1 MQTET
6 LAFAQ
11 YWRNSLA
18 DAETSK
24 GAFRLQDCGA
34 FLQLSPE
41 TLASGIAS
49 AEIIA
54 QYFADEKAETHFV
67 EIVLRPEVYCAP
79 LQHSVVAEN
88 SNPPIITP
96 IVTPALL
103 YRDGR
108 IYPSAQT
115 IMPRDILEP
124 IDEGSFSIGSV
135 ASRDEWLS
143 RNPIPGVPEFDE
155 NGEPLDDES
164 FYREWQGWLADC
176 HRFLDGVAHDWLNGN
191 NYLRAN
197 YGYLLK
203 KSMIKASRHILA
215 LYDHLQKTQPAASL
229 FANYARAALAPT
241 EPCLPAHSAFTER
254 LAHASD
260 KYPLAAAQRDAL
272 AHLLRSAHGDILAV
286 NGPPGTGK
294 TTLLLSVVA
303 SLWAKAALAE
313 SEPPVI
319 VAASTNNQ
327 AVTNIIDAFGKDFA
341 RGSGVFAGRW
351 LPEIASF
358 GAYFP
363 SQQKEKEGTV
373 ARKYQ
378 TRSFF
383 EQVESDEYFYHAQAT
398 YLQAAANAF
407 PAIITVQEAVD
418 ALHQALQKEVL
429 KLRDIEHAWAHLSRA
444 RTVIKKALGENYQ
457 EALNQI
463 RHEYK
468 ATETEKERMDTML
481 DEWEN
486 YRAKESLLYAFFSW
500 LPPVAK
506 KRLRLARLFLKN
518 IWSSVYAEPQGQ
530 SLDAIEAEIKTL
542 AAQLQQHLAIQAEQ
556 VARGKKLWQ
565 NLQQALQEW
574 QIVLQ
579 PLKLGKPAAECD
591 LQECDTRADTHIRFK
606 IFQLATHYWEGRW
619 LLEMAALLPE
629 LEKKKNKKGRKTL
642 EPRWRRRMKLTPC
655 IVSTFFMLPSEM
667 EVSRRDGDT
676 FSADYLYDFA
686 DLLIVDEA
694 GQVRPE
700 IAGASFALA
709 QKALVIGDT
718 LQIAPIWSLP
728 PAVDIGNMRQA
739 GLLAG
744 KNDGEQYQ
752 ALCELGKSVASG
764 SVMQIAQTR
773 SRHHYNPELAR
784 GMFLYEHRRCFDE
797 IIAYCNALCYKGNLQ
812 PKRGRKTESNNLPP
826 MGYLH
831 IAGHCQ
837 QTDGGSR
844 RNQEEA
850 EAIAAW
856 LVAQRDTLESIYDL
870 PLPQI
875 VGVVTPF
882 GAQVQAIGKAC
893 REKGIAVGQGENSMT
908 VGTIHALQGAERP
921 LVIFSP
927 VYSKDA
933 DGAFIDSSPSMLNV
947 AVSRAKDSFFV
958 FGDMEVFKNTPKST
972 PRGLLAQ
979 FLFQHAANC
988 LSAE

>member
-34 FLQLSPE
+34 FLQLSSE

-49 AEIIA
+49 AEIVE
-54 QYFADEKAETHFV
+54 QCFADEKAQSHFV

-79 LQHSVVAEN
+79 LQHGVVAEN
-88 SNPPIITP
+88 GNPPIITP

-108 IYPSAQT
+108 IYPGAQT

-124 IDEGSFSIGSV
+124 IDAGSFSIGSV
-135 ASRDEWLS
+135 TSRDEWLS
-143 RNPIPGVPEFDE
+143 RNLIPGVPEFDE

-164 FYREWQGWLADC
+164 FYREWRGWLADC

-260 KYPLAAAQRDAL
+260 QYPLAAAQRDAL
-272 AHLLRSAHGDILAV
+272 AHLLHSQHGDILAV

-341 RGSGVFAGRW
+341 RGSGIFAGRW
-351 LPEIASF
+351 LPDIASF

-363 SQQKEKEGTV
+363 ARGKEKAAAE
-373 ARKYQ
+373 KYQ

-383 EQVESDEYFYHAQAT
+383 EKVESDEYFYHAQAT

-407 PAIITVQEAVD
+407 PAISSVQEAVN

-429 KLRDIEHAWAHLSRA
+429 KLRDIENAWAHLSRA
-444 RTVIKKALGENYQ
+444 RNAMKKALGDNYQ

-463 RHEYK
+463 RQEYK
-468 ATETEKERMDTML
+468 ATKTEKEKIDTLL

-486 YRAKESLLYAFFSW
+486 YRGKESLLYAFFSW

-506 KRLRLARLFLKN
+506 KRLRLARLFLKSL
-518 IWSSVYAEPQGQ
+518 WPATYELPQGQ
-530 SLDAIEAEIKTL
+530 SLDAIEAEIQML
-542 AAQLQQHLAIQAEQ
+542 AASIQQQLAIQAER
-556 VARGKKLWQ
+556 VARGEKLKQ
-565 NLQQALQEW
+565 ALRQALQQW
-574 QIVLQ
+574 QVALQ
-579 PLKLGKPAAECD
+579 PLNIDKPAAECD
-591 LQECDTRADTHIRFK
+591 LQECDARADTHIRFK

-619 LLEMAALLPE
+619 LMEMETLLPE
-629 LEKKKNKKGRKTL
+629 LEKEKNKTGRKTV

-744 KNDGEQYQ
+744 KNDSEQYQ
-752 ALCELGKSVASG
+752 VLCELGKSVASG

-773 SRHHYNPELAR
+773 SRYHYDPQLAR

-797 IIAYCNALCYKGNLQ
+797 IIAYCNALCYKDKLQ
-812 PKRGRKTESNNLPP
+812 PKRGEKSAIDELPP
-826 MGYLH
+826 IGYLH

-856 LVAQRDTLESIYDL
+856 LVAQRDTLESIYEL

-882 GAQVQAIGKAC
+882 GAQVQTISKAC
-893 REKGIAVGQGENSMT
+893 REQGIAVGQGENSMT

-933 DGAFIDSSPSMLNV
+933 DGAFMDSSPSMLNV

-958 FGDMEVFKNTPKST
+958 FGDMEVFKNAPKST

-979 FLFQHAANC
+979 FLFRKGGNA
-988 LSAE
+988 L

>member
-11 YWRNSLA
+11 YWRNSLS

-24 GAFRLQDCGA
+24 GAFRLKDCGA
-34 FLQLSPE
+34 FLQLPPE
-41 TLASGIAS
+41 TLANGIAS
-49 AEIIA
+49 AEIVEKC
-54 QYFADEKAETHFV
+54 FADEKAQTHFV
-67 EIVLRPEVYCAP
+67 EIVLRPDVYCAP
-79 LQHSVVAEN
+79 LQHRVVAEN
-88 SNPPIITP
+88 GNPPIITP
-96 IVTPALL
+96 IITPALL

-135 ASRDEWLS
+135 AQRDEWLS
-143 RNPIPGVPEFDE
+143 LHTISGIPEFDE
-155 NGEPLDDES
+155 NGEPLDEET
-164 FYREWQGWLADC
+164 FHNYWEEYCIDC
-176 HRFLDGVAHDWLNGN
+176 SYFLDAVAFDWRTNS

-215 LYDHLQKTQPAASL
+215 LYDHLQEAQPAASL

-272 AHLLRSAHGDILAV
+272 AHLLHSQHGDILAV

-363 SQQKEKEGTV
+363 AHGKEE
-373 ARKYQ
+373 AAAEKYQ

-383 EQVESDEYFYHAQAT
+383 EQVESDEYFYHAQMA

-444 RTVIKKALGENYQ
+444 RTVIKKALGEHYQ
-457 EALNQI
+457 ESLIQI

-468 ATETEKERMDTML
+468 ATETEKEKIDTLL
-481 DEWEN
+481 DEWES

-518 IWSSVYAEPQGQ
+518 IWPSIYAEPQGQ
-530 SLDAIEAEIKTL
+530 SLDAIEAEIAAL
-542 AAQLQQHLAIQAEQ
+542 AASIQQQLAIQTER
-556 VARGKKLWQ
+556 VARGEKLKQVLW
-565 NLQQALQEW
+565 QALQEW
-574 QIVLQ
+574 QTVLQ
-579 PLKLGKPAAECD
+579 PLKLDKPAAECD
-591 LQECDTRADTHIRFK
+591 LQECDTRADTQIRFK
-606 IFQLATHYWEGRW
+606 IFQLSTHYWEGR
-619 LLEMAALLPE
+619 
-629 LEKKKNKKGRKTL
+629 
-642 EPRWRRRMKLTPC
+642 
-655 IVSTFFMLPSEM
+655 
-667 EVSRRDGDT
+667 
-676 FSADYLYDFA
+676 
-686 DLLIVDEA
+686 
-694 GQVRPE
+694 
-700 IAGASFALA
+700 
-709 QKALVIGDT
+709 
-718 LQIAPIWSLP
+718 
-728 PAVDIGNMRQA
+728 
-739 GLLAG
+739 
-744 KNDGEQYQ
+744 
-752 ALCELGKSVASG
+752 
-764 SVMQIAQTR
+764 
-773 SRHHYNPELAR
+773 
-784 GMFLYEHRRCFDE
+784 
-797 IIAYCNALCYKGNLQ
+797 
-812 PKRGRKTESNNLPP
+812 
-826 MGYLH
+826 
-831 IAGHCQ
+831 
-837 QTDGGSR
+837 
-844 RNQEEA
+844 
-850 EAIAAW
+850 
-856 LVAQRDTLESIYDL
+856 
-870 PLPQI
+870 
-875 VGVVTPF
+875 
-882 GAQVQAIGKAC
+882 
-893 REKGIAVGQGENSMT
+893 
-908 VGTIHALQGAERP
+908 
-921 LVIFSP
+921 
-927 VYSKDA
+927 
-933 DGAFIDSSPSMLNV
+933 
-947 AVSRAKDSFFV
+947 
-958 FGDMEVFKNTPKST
+958 
-972 PRGLLAQ
+972 
-979 FLFQHAANC
+979 
-988 LSAE
+988 

>member
-11 YWRNSLA
+11 YWRNSLS

-24 GAFRLQDCGA
+24 GAFRLKDCGA
-34 FLQLSPE
+34 FLQLPPE

-49 AEIIA
+49 AEIVEKC
-54 QYFADEKAETHFV
+54 FADEKTQTHFV

-79 LQHSVVAEN
+79 LQHGVVAEN
-88 SNPPIITP
+88 GNPPIITP
-96 IVTPALL
+96 IITPARL

-135 ASRDEWLS
+135 AQRDEWLS

-155 NGEPLDDES
+155 NGAPLDDES

-176 HRFLDGVAHDWLNGN
+176 HFFLDGVAHDWRNSS

-215 LYDHLQKTQPAASL
+215 LYDHLQEAQPAAPL
-229 FANYARAALAPT
+229 FANYARAALAAT

-260 KYPLAAAQRDAL
+260 QYPLAAAQRDAL

-383 EQVESDEYFYHAQAT
+383 EKVESDEYFYQAQAA
-398 YLQAAANAF
+398 YLQAAANVF

-429 KLRDIEHAWAHLSRA
+429 KLRNIEDAWAHLFRA
-444 RTVIKKALGENYQ
+444 RTAIKKALGENYQ
-457 EALNQI
+457 ESLNQI

-468 ATETEKERMDTML
+468 ATEIEKERMDTL
-481 DEWEN
+481 VDEWEN
-486 YRAKESLLYAFFSW
+486 YRAQESLLYAFFSW

-518 IWSSVYAEPQGQ
+518 IWSSIYAEPQGQ
-530 SLDAIEAEIKTL
+530 SLDAIEAEIKSL
-542 AAQLQQHLAIQAEQ
+542 ATQLQQQLTIQAER

-574 QIVLQ
+574 QTVLQ
-579 PLKLGKPAAECD
+579 PLKLDKPAAECD
-591 LQECDTRADTHIRFK
+591 LQECDTRADTQIRFK
-606 IFQLATHYWEGRW
+606 IFQLSTHYWEGRW

-700 IAGASFALA
+700 IAGASFALT

-728 PAVDIGNMRQA
+728 PAVDVGNMRQA

-744 KNDGEQYQ
+744 NNDSEQYQ
-752 ALCELGKSVASG
+752 VLCELGKSVASG

-773 SRHHYNPELAR
+773 SRYHYDPQLAR
-784 GMFLYEHRRCFDE
+784 GMFLSEHRRCFDE
-797 IIAYCNALCYKGNLQ
+797 IIAYCNVLCYKGNLQ
-812 PKRGRKTESNNLPP
+812 PKRGKKTENDSLPP
-826 MGYLH
+826 IGYLH

-856 LVAQRDTLESIYDL
+856 LVAQRDMLEAIYEL

-882 GAQVQAIGKAC
+882 GAQVRAIGKAC
-893 REKGIAVGQGENSMT
+893 REQGIAVGQGENSMT

-921 LVIFSP
+921 LIIFSP

-933 DGAFIDSSPSMLNV
+933 DGAFMDSSPSMLNV

-958 FGDMEVFKNTPKST
+958 FGDMEVFKNAPKST

-979 FLFQHAANC
+979 FLFRKGGNA
-988 LSAE
+988 L

>member
-34 FLQLSPE
+34 FLQLSLE
-41 TLASGIAS
+41 TLTSGIAS
-49 AEIIA
+49 AEIVEKC
-54 QYFADEKAETHFV
+54 FADEKVQTHFV

-79 LQHSVVAEN
+79 LQHGVVAEN
-88 SNPPIITP
+88 GNPPIITP
-96 IVTPALL
+96 IITPALL

-108 IYPSAQT
+108 IYPGGQT
-115 IMPRDILEP
+115 IMQRDILEP

-135 ASRDEWLS
+135 AQRDEWLS
-143 RNPIPGVPEFDE
+143 LHTISDISEFDK
-155 NGEPLDDES
+155 NGEPLDEET
-164 FYREWQGWLADC
+164 FHNYWEEYRIDC
-176 HRFLDGVAHDWLNGN
+176 SYFFDAVALDWIINS
-191 NYLRAN
+191 NYLRAD

-215 LYDHLQKTQPAASL
+215 LYDHLQEAQPATPL

-241 EPCLPAHSAFTER
+241 EPCLPQNAAFAER

-260 KYPLAAAQRDAL
+260 QYPLAAAQRDAL
-272 AHLLRSAHGDILAV
+272 AHLLRGAHGDILAV

-303 SLWAKAALAE
+303 SLWAEAALKE

-341 RGSGVFAGRW
+341 RGSGIFAGRW
-351 LPEIASF
+351 LPDIASF

-363 SQQKEKEGTV
+363 ARGKEKAAAE
-373 ARKYQ
+373 KYQ

-383 EQVESDEYFYHAQAT
+383 EKVESDEYFYQAQAS

-407 PAIITVQEAVD
+407 PAISSVQEAVN

-429 KLRDIEHAWAHLSRA
+429 KLRDIENAWAHLSRA
-444 RTVIKKALGENYQ
+444 RNAMKKALGDNYQ
-457 EALNQI
+457 EALIQI
-463 RHEYK
+463 RQEYK
-468 ATETEKERMDTML
+468 ATETEKEKIDTLL

-506 KRLRLARLFLKN
+506 KRLRLARLFLKT
-518 IWSSVYAEPQGQ
+518 IWPTIYAEPQGQ
-530 SLDAIEAEIKTL
+530 SLDAIEAEIKNL
-542 AAQLQQHLAIQAEQ
+542 AAQLQQQLAAQTQ
-556 VARGKKLWQ
+556 LLARGEELK
-565 NLQQALQEW
+565 QALQQRLEEW
-574 QIVLQ
+574 QTVLQ
-579 PLKLGKPAAECD
+579 PLKLDKPAAECD
-591 LQECDTRADTHIRFK
+591 LQECDARADTHIRFK

-619 LLEMAALLPE
+619 LLEMATLLPE
-629 LEKKKNKKGRKTL
+629 LEKEKRKTGRKAL

-667 EVSRRDGDT
+667 KVSRHEGGNT
-676 FSADYLYDFA
+676 FSDDYLYDFA

-700 IAGASFALA
+700 IAAASFALA

-744 KNDGEQYQ
+744 NHDSAQYQ

-773 SRHHYNPELAR
+773 SRYHYDPQLAR

-797 IIAYCNALCYKGNLQ
+797 IIAYCNALCYKDKLQ
-812 PKRGRKTESNNLPP
+812 PKRGEKSAIDELPA

-844 RNQEEA
+844 RNQKEA

-856 LVAQRDTLESIYDL
+856 LVEKHDALEAIYAL
-870 PLPQI
+870 PLSQI

-882 GAQVQAIGKAC
+882 GAQVQAISKAC
-893 REKGIAVGQGENSMT
+893 REQGIAVGQGENSMT

-921 LVIFSP
+921 LIIFSP

-947 AVSRAKDSFFV
+947 AVSRAKNTFLV
-958 FGDMEVFKNTPKST
+958 FGDMDVFKATPKNT

-979 FLFQHAANC
+979 FLFQYPENN
-988 LSAE
+988 LTNK

>member
-11 YWRNSLA
+11 YWRNSLS

-24 GAFRLQDCGA
+24 GAFRLKDCGA
-34 FLQLSPE
+34 FLQLPPE
-41 TLASGIAS
+41 TLANGIAS
-49 AEIIA
+49 AEIVEKC
-54 QYFADEKAETHFV
+54 FADEKAQTHFV
-67 EIVLRPEVYCAP
+67 EIVLRPDVYCAP
-79 LQHSVVAEN
+79 LQHRVVAEN
-88 SNPPIITP
+88 GNPPIITP
-96 IVTPALL
+96 IITPALL

-135 ASRDEWLS
+135 AQRDEWLS
-143 RNPIPGVPEFDE
+143 LHTISGIPEFDE
-155 NGEPLDDES
+155 NGEPLDEET
-164 FYREWQGWLADC
+164 FHNYWEEYCIDC
-176 HRFLDGVAHDWLNGN
+176 SYFLDAVAFDWRTNS

-215 LYDHLQKTQPAASL
+215 LYDHLQEAQPAASL

-351 LPEIASF
+351 LPDIASF

-363 SQQKEKEGTV
+363 ARGKEKTAAE
-373 ARKYQ
+373 KYQ

-383 EQVESDEYFYHAQAT
+383 EQVESDEYFYHAQMA

-444 RTVIKKALGENYQ
+444 RTVIKKALGEHYQ
-457 EALNQI
+457 ESLIQI

-468 ATETEKERMDTML
+468 ATETEKEKIDTLL
-481 DEWEN
+481 DEWES

-518 IWSSVYAEPQGQ
+518 IWPSIYAEPQGQ
-530 SLDAIEAEIKTL
+530 SLDAIEAEIAAL
-542 AAQLQQHLAIQAEQ
+542 AASIQQQLAIQTER
-556 VARGKKLWQ
+556 VARGEKLKQVLW
-565 NLQQALQEW
+565 QALQEW
-574 QIVLQ
+574 QTVLQ
-579 PLKLGKPAAECD
+579 PLKLDKPAAECD
-591 LQECDTRADTHIRFK
+591 LQECDTRADTQIRFK
-606 IFQLATHYWEGRW
+606 IFQLSTHCWEGRW

-700 IAGASFALA
+700 IAAASFALA

-739 GLLAG
+739 GLLVG
-744 KNDGEQYQ
+744 NNDSEQYQ
-752 ALCELGKSVASG
+752 ALCELGKSVAFG

-773 SRHHYNPELAR
+773 SRYHYNPELAR

-797 IIAYCNALCYKGNLQ
+797 IIAYCNTLCYKGHLQ
-812 PKRGRKTESNNLPP
+812 PKRGKKLQTDSLPP
-826 MGYLH
+826 IGYWH
-831 IAGHCQ
+831 IDGHCQ
-837 QTDGGSR
+837 KNNGGSR
-844 RNQEEA
+844 HNQEEA
-850 EAIAAW
+850 ETIAQW
-856 LVAQRDTLESIYDL
+856 LAAQRAILESFYNL
-870 PLPQI
+870 PLHQI
-875 VGVVTPF
+875 VGVITPF
-882 GAQVQAIGKAC
+882 GAQVRAIGKAC
-893 REKGIAVGQGENSMT
+893 REKDIAVGQSENSMT
-908 VGTIHALQGAERP
+908 VGTVHALQGAERS
-921 LVIFSP
+921 VIIFSP

-933 DGAFIDSSPSMLNV
+933 DGSFIDSSSSMLNV
-947 AVSRAKDSFFV
+947 AVSRAKDCFLI
-958 FGDMEVFKNTPKST
+958 FGDMDVFRAAPQTT

-979 FLFQHAANC
+979 FLLNHPANN
-988 LSAE
+988 LSGK

>member
-41 TLASGIAS
+41 TLASGIAPP
-49 AEIIA
+49 EIVE
-54 QYFADEKAETHFV
+54 QCFTDEKAQTRFV
-67 EIVLRPEVYCAP
+67 EIVLRPDVYCAP
-79 LQHSVVAEN
+79 LQHGVVAEN
-88 SNPPIITP
+88 GNPPIITP
-96 IVTPALL
+96 IVTPARL

-108 IYPSAQT
+108 IYPGAQT

-143 RNPIPGVPEFDE
+143 HNPIPGVPEFDE

-260 KYPLAAAQRDAL
+260 QYPLAAAQRDAL
-272 AHLLRSAHGDILAV
+272 AHLLHSQQGDILAV

-303 SLWAKAALAE
+303 TLWAKAALE
-313 SEPPVI
+313 GGEPPVI
-319 VAASTNNQ
+319 LAASTNNQ

-351 LPEIASF
+351 LPGIESF

-363 SQQKEKEGTV
+363 SRRKEEAAAK
-373 ARKYQ
+373 KYQ
-378 TRSFF
+378 MRSFF
-383 EQVESDEYFYHAQAT
+383 DKAESTEYFYHAQAT

-407 PAIITVQEAVD
+407 PAITTVREAVN

-429 KLRDIEHAWAHLSRA
+429 KLRDIEDTWAHLSLVRSA
-444 RTVIKKALGENYQ
+444 IKNTLGDNYQ
-457 EALNQI
+457 QAFDRLQQQ
-463 RHEYK
+463 YK
-468 ATETEKERMDTML
+468 SSAAEKEKIDTL
-481 DEWEN
+481 VDEWEN

-500 LPPVAK
+500 LPPIAK
-506 KRLRLARLFLKN
+506 KRLRLARLFLKT
-518 IWSSVYAEPQGQ
+518 IWPSVYAEPQGQ
-530 SLDAIEAEIKTL
+530 SLDSIEAEIKNF
-542 AAQLQQHLAIQAEQ
+542 AAQLQQQLAVQAQ
-556 VARGKKLWQ
+556 RVANSKKLWQ
-565 NLQQALQEW
+565 ALQQRLKEW
-574 QIVLQ
+574 QTVLQ
-579 PLKLGKPAAECD
+579 PLKLDKPAAECD
-591 LQECDTRADTHIRFK
+591 LQECDTRADTQIRFK

-744 KNDGEQYQ
+744 RNDGEQYQ
-752 ALCELGKSVASG
+752 MLCELGKSVASG

-773 SRHHYNPELAR
+773 SRYHYNPELAR
-784 GMFLYEHRRCFDE
+784 GMFLYEHRRCFDK
-797 IIAYCNALCYKGNLQ
+797 IIAYCNTLCYKGHLQ
-812 PKRGRKTESNNLPP
+812 PKRGKKLQTDSLPP
-826 MGYLH
+826 MGYWH

-837 QTDGGSR
+837 KTNSGSR
-844 RNQEEA
+844 YNQEEA
-850 EAIAAW
+850 ETIAQW
-856 LVAQRDTLESIYDL
+856 LAAQRATLELFYDL
-870 PLPQI
+870 PLHQI

-882 GAQVQAIGKAC
+882 GAQVRAIGKAC
-893 REKGIAVGQGENSMT
+893 REQGIAVGQGEDSMT
-908 VGTIHALQGAERP
+908 VGTVHALQGAERP
-921 LVIFSP
+921 VIIFSP

-933 DGAFIDSSPSMLNV
+933 DGGFIDSSPSMLNV
-947 AVSRAKDSFFV
+947 AVSRAKDSFLV
-958 FGDMEVFKNTPKST
+958 FGDMDVFRAAPQTT

-979 FLFQHAANC
+979 FLLNHPANN
-988 LSAE
+988 LSGK

>member
-1 MQTET
+1 MQTES

-49 AEIIA
+49 KKIVA
-54 QYFADEKAETHFV
+54 QCFADEEAQTYFV

-88 SNPPIITP
+88 GNPLIITP
-96 IVTPALL
+96 IVTPARL

-135 ASRDEWLS
+135 AGRDEWLS
-143 RNPIPGVPEFDE
+143 RNPIPGIPEFDE
-155 NGEPLDDES
+155 NGEPLDDET
-164 FYREWQGWLADC
+164 FHNRWQEYRIDC
-176 HRFLDGVAHDWLNGN
+176 SYFFAAVSIDWITNS
-191 NYLRAN
+191 NYLHAN

-215 LYDHLQKTQPAASL
+215 LYDHLQEEQPAAPL

-260 KYPLAAAQRDAL
+260 QYPLAAAQRDAL
-272 AHLLRSAHGDILAV
+272 AHLLHSQHGDILAV

-303 SLWAKAALAE
+303 SLWAEAALKE

-341 RGSGVFAGRW
+341 RGSGIFAGRW
-351 LPEIASF
+351 LPDIASF

-363 SQQKEKEGTV
+363 ARGKEKAAAE
-373 ARKYQ
+373 KYQ

-383 EQVESDEYFYHAQAT
+383 EKVESDEYFYHAQAT

-407 PAIITVQEAVD
+407 PAIITVQEAVK

-429 KLRDIEHAWAHLSRA
+429 ELRNIEHAWAHLSRA

-468 ATETEKERMDTML
+468 ATEIEKERMDTL
-481 DEWEN
+481 VDEWEN

-506 KRLRLARLFLKN
+506 KRLRLARLFLKT
-518 IWSSVYAEPQGQ
+518 ILPTIYAEPQGQ
-530 SLDAIEAEIKTL
+530 SLDALEAEIKNL
-542 AAQLQQHLAIQAEQ
+542 AAQLQQQLAIQAER

-574 QIVLQ
+574 QTVLQ
-579 PLKLGKPAAECD
+579 PLKLDKPAAECD
-591 LQECDTRADTHIRFK
+591 LQECDTRADTQIRFK
-606 IFQLATHYWEGRW
+606 IFQLSTHYWEGRW

-744 KNDGEQYQ
+744 RNDSEQYQ
-752 ALCELGKSVASG
+752 MLCELGKSVASG

-773 SRHHYNPELAR
+773 SRYHYNPELTR
-784 GMFLYEHRRCFDE
+784 GMFLYEHRCCFDE

-812 PKRGRKTESNNLPP
+812 PKRGKKTENDSLPP
-826 MGYLH
+826 IGYLH

-856 LVAQRDTLESIYDL
+856 LVAQRDTLESIYEL

-882 GAQVQAIGKAC
+882 GAQVRAIGKAC
-893 REKGIAVGQGENSMT
+893 REQGIAVGQGEDSMT
-908 VGTIHALQGAERP
+908 VGTVHALQGAERP

-958 FGDMEVFKNTPKST
+958 FGDMDVFKNAPKST

-979 FLFQHAANC
+979 FLFRKGGNA
-988 LSAE
+988 LSAQ

>member
-34 FLQLSPE
+34 FLQLPPE

-49 AEIIA
+49 AEIVEKC
-54 QYFADEKAETHFV
+54 FADEKAQTHFV

-79 LQHSVVAEN
+79 LQHGIVAEN
-88 SNPPIITP
+88 GNPPIITP

-108 IYPSAQT
+108 IYPGAQT

-143 RNPIPGVPEFDE
+143 LHTIFGISEFDE
-155 NGEPLDDES
+155 NGEPLDDET
-164 FYREWQGWLADC
+164 FHNRWEEYRIDC
-176 HRFLDGVAHDWLNGN
+176 SYFFDAVAFDWRNSS

-203 KSMIKASRHILA
+203 KSMIKASMHILA
-215 LYDHLQKTQPAASL
+215 LYDHLQKEQPAAPL

-241 EPCLPAHSAFTER
+241 EPCLPQNAAFAER

-260 KYPLAAAQRDAL
+260 QYPLAAAQRDAL
-272 AHLLRSAHGDILAV
+272 AHLLRGEHGDILAV

-303 SLWAKAALAE
+303 SLWAEAALKE

-363 SQQKEKEGTV
+363 SRRKEETAAK
-373 ARKYQ
+373 KYQ

-383 EQVESDEYFYHAQAT
+383 DTVESAEYFYRAQAA

-407 PAIITVQEAVD
+407 PAITTIREVVKTLRA
-418 ALHQALQKEVL
+418 AMQKEVQ
-429 KLRDIEHAWAHLSRA
+429 KLQNMTDAWEYLSAARA
-444 RTVIKKALGENYQ
+444 AIKKELGAHYQQALAQRQQQYENT
-457 EALNQI
+457 I
-463 RHEYK
+463 K
-468 ATETEKERMDTML
+468 EKETIDAL
-481 DEWEN
+481 ADAWEN
-486 YRAKESLLYAFFSW
+486 YRAKESIFYAFFSW

-506 KRLRLARLFLKN
+506 KRLRLARLFLKSL
-518 IWSSVYAEPQGQ
+518 WPATYELPQGQ
-530 SLDAIEAEIKTL
+530 TLDAIEAEIQML
-542 AAQLQQHLAIQAEQ
+542 AASIQQQLAIQAER
-556 VARGKKLWQ
+556 VARGEKLKQ
-565 NLQQALQEW
+565 ALRQALQQW
-574 QIVLQ
+574 QVALQ
-579 PLKLGKPAAECD
+579 PLNIDKPAVECD

-619 LLEMAALLPE
+619 LLEMEALLPE
-629 LEKKKNKKGRKTL
+629 LEKEKNKTGRKTV

-667 EVSRRDGDT
+667 KISRHEGGNSFAT
-676 FSADYLYDFA
+676 DYLYDFA

-744 KNDGEQYQ
+744 RNDSEQYQ
-752 ALCELGKSVASG
+752 MLCELGKSVASG

-773 SRHHYNPELAR
+773 SRYHYNPELTR

-812 PKRGRKTESNNLPP
+812 PKRGKKTENDSLPP
-826 MGYLH
+826 IGYLH

-856 LVAQRDTLESIYDL
+856 LVAQRDTLESIYEL

-882 GAQVQAIGKAC
+882 GAQVRAIGKAC
-893 REKGIAVGQGENSMT
+893 REKGIDVGQGENSMT

-921 LVIFSP
+921 VIIFSP

-947 AVSRAKDSFFV
+947 AVSRAKDSFLV
-958 FGDMEVFKNTPKST
+958 FGDMAVFENAPKST

-979 FLFQHAANC
+979 FLLQHSANR
-988 LSAE
+988 LSAQ

>member
-34 FLQLSPE
+34 FLQLPPE

-49 AEIIA
+49 AEIVEKC
-54 QYFADEKAETHFV
+54 FADEKAQTRFV

-79 LQHSVVAEN
+79 LQHGVVAEN
-88 SNPPIITP
+88 GNPPIITP

-108 IYPSAQT
+108 IYPGAQT

-143 RNPIPGVPEFDE
+143 LHTIFGISEFDE
-155 NGEPLDDES
+155 NGEPFDDET
-164 FYREWQGWLADC
+164 FHNRWEEYRIDC
-176 HRFLDGVAHDWLNGN
+176 SYFFDAVAFDWRNSS

-203 KSMIKASRHILA
+203 KSMIKASMHILA
-215 LYDHLQKTQPAASL
+215 LYDHLQKEQPAAPL

-241 EPCLPAHSAFTER
+241 EPCLPQNAAFAER
-254 LAHASD
+254 QAHASD
-260 KYPLAAAQRDAL
+260 QYPLAAAQRDAL
-272 AHLLRSAHGDILAV
+272 AHLLRGAHGDILAV

-303 SLWAKAALAE
+303 SLWAEAALKE

-327 AVTNIIDAFGKDFA
+327 AVTNIIDAFSKDFA

-351 LPEIASF
+351 LPDIESF

-363 SQQKEKEGTV
+363 SQRKEKAV
-373 ARKYQ
+373 AKKYQ

-383 EQVESDEYFYHAQAT
+383 EKIESTEYFYPAQAA

-407 PAIITVQEAVD
+407 PAITTVREAVN

-429 KLRDIEHAWAHLSRA
+429 KLRDIEHTWAHLSLA
-444 RTVIKKALGENYQ
+444 RSAIKKALGENYQ
-457 EALNQI
+457 QALDKLQQQ
-463 RHEYK
+463 YK
-468 ATETEKERMDTML
+468 NKAAEKERIDTLL

-506 KRLRLARLFLKN
+506 KRLRLARLFLKT
-518 IWSSVYAEPQGQ
+518 IWPSVYAEPQGQ

-542 AAQLQQHLAIQAEQ
+542 AAQLQQQLAIQAEQ

-579 PLKLGKPAAECD
+579 LLKLDKPAAECD

-629 LEKKKNKKGRKTL
+629 LENKKGRKTL

-667 EVSRRDGDT
+667 KVSRHEGGNT
-676 FSADYLYDFA
+676 FSDDYLYDFA

-773 SRHHYNPELAR
+773 SRYHYDPQLAR
-784 GMFLYEHRRCFDE
+784 GMFLYEHHRCFDE

-812 PKRGRKTESNNLPP
+812 PKRGKKTETGDLPA
-826 MGYLH
+826 MGYLS

-837 QTDGGSR
+837 KTNGGSR
-844 RNQEEA
+844 HNQEEA
-850 EAIAAW
+850 ETIAQW
-856 LVAQRDTLESIYDL
+856 LAAQRATLESFYDL
-870 PLPQI
+870 PLHQI
-875 VGVVTPF
+875 VGVITPF
-882 GAQVQAIGKAC
+882 GAQVRAIGKAC
-893 REKGIAVGQGENSMT
+893 REKGIAVGQNENSMT
-908 VGTIHALQGAERP
+908 VGTVHALQGAERP
-921 LVIFSP
+921 VIIFSP

-933 DGAFIDSSPSMLNV
+933 DGSFIDSSSSMLNV
-947 AVSRAKDSFFV
+947 AVSRAKDSFLV
-958 FGDMEVFKNTPKST
+958 FGDMDVFRAAPQTT

-979 FLFQHAANC
+979 FLLNYPANH
-988 LSAE
+988 LSGK

>member
-49 AEIIA
+49 AEIVEKC
-54 QYFADEKAETHFV
+54 FADEKAQTHFV

-79 LQHSVVAEN
+79 LQHGVVAEN
-88 SNPPIITP
+88 GNPPIITP
-96 IVTPALL
+96 IITPALL

-135 ASRDEWLS
+135 AQRDEWLS
-143 RNPIPGVPEFDE
+143 RNPIPGVPEYDE
-155 NGEPLDDES
+155 NGAPLDDES
-164 FYREWQGWLADC
+164 FYREWQSWLADC
-176 HRFLDGVAHDWLNGN
+176 HCFLDGVAHDWLDN
-191 NYLRAN
+191 NEYQRAN

-203 KSMIKASRHILA
+203 KSMIKASMHILA
-215 LYDHLQKTQPAASL
+215 LYDHLQKEQPAAPL
-229 FANYARAALAPT
+229 FANYARAALTPT

-260 KYPLAAAQRDAL
+260 QYPLAAAQRDAL
-272 AHLLRSAHGDILAV
+272 AHLLHSAHGDILAV

-303 SLWAKAALAE
+303 SLWAEAALKE

-341 RGSGVFAGRW
+341 RGSGIFAGRW
-351 LPEIASF
+351 LPDIASF

-363 SQQKEKEGTV
+363 ARGKEEAAAK
-373 ARKYQ
+373 KYQ

-383 EQVESDEYFYHAQAT
+383 EKVESDEYFYHAQAT

-407 PAIITVQEAVD
+407 PAISSVQEAVN

-429 KLRDIEHAWAHLSRA
+429 KLQDIENAWAHLSRA
-444 RTVIKKALGENYQ
+444 RNAMKKALDDNYQ

-463 RHEYK
+463 RQEYK
-468 ATETEKERMDTML
+468 ATETEKEKIDTLL

-506 KRLRLARLFLKN
+506 KRLRLARLFLKT
-518 IWSSVYAEPQGQ
+518 IWPAAYAEPQGK

-542 AAQLQQHLAIQAEQ
+542 ATQLQQQLAAQAQ
-556 VARGKKLWQ
+556 LLARGEELK
-565 NLQQALQEW
+565 QALQQRLKEW
-574 QIVLQ
+574 QTVLQ
-579 PLKLGKPAAECD
+579 PLKLDKPAAECD
-591 LQECDTRADTHIRFK
+591 LQECDARADTHIRFK

-619 LLEMAALLPE
+619 LLEMATLLPE
-629 LEKKKNKKGRKTL
+629 LEKEKRKTGRKAL

-655 IVSTFFMLPSEM
+655 IVSTFFMLPNEM
-667 EVSRRDGDT
+667 TVSRHEGGNS
-676 FSADYLYDFA
+676 FSTDYLYDFA

-700 IAGASFALA
+700 VAGASFALA

-728 PAVDIGNMRQA
+728 PAVDIGNMRHA
-739 GLLAG
+739 GLLNG
-744 KNDGEQYQ
+744 TNDTDHYQ
-752 ALCELGKSVASG
+752 ALCELGKSVAFG

-773 SRHHYNPELAR
+773 SRYHYNPELAR

-797 IIAYCNALCYKGNLQ
+797 IIAYCNTLCYKGNLQ
-812 PKRGRKTESNNLPP
+812 PKRGKKLQTDSLPP
-826 MGYLH
+826 MGYWH

-837 QTDGGSR
+837 KTNGGSR
-844 RNQEEA
+844 HNQEEA
-850 EAIAAW
+850 ETIAQW
-856 LVAQRDTLESIYDL
+856 LAAQRATLESFYDL
-870 PLPQI
+870 PLHQI

-882 GAQVQAIGKAC
+882 GAQVRAIGKAC
-893 REKGIAVGQGENSMT
+893 REQGIAVGQGEDSMT
-908 VGTIHALQGAERP
+908 VGTVHALQGAERS
-921 LVIFSP
+921 VIIFSP

-933 DGAFIDSSPSMLNV
+933 DGGFIDSSPSML
-947 AVSRAKDSFFV
+947 
-958 FGDMEVFKNTPKST
+958 
-972 PRGLLAQ
+972 
-979 FLFQHAANC
+979 
-988 LSAE
+988 

>member
-1 MQTET
+1 M
-6 LAFAQ
+6 
-11 YWRNSLA
+11 
-18 DAETSK
+18 
-24 GAFRLQDCGA
+24 
-34 FLQLSPE
+34 
-41 TLASGIAS
+41 
-49 AEIIA
+49 
-54 QYFADEKAETHFV
+54 
-67 EIVLRPEVYCAP
+67 
-79 LQHSVVAEN
+79 
-88 SNPPIITP
+88 
-96 IVTPALL
+96 
-103 YRDGR
+103 
-108 IYPSAQT
+108 
-115 IMPRDILEP
+115 
-124 IDEGSFSIGSV
+124 
-135 ASRDEWLS
+135 
-143 RNPIPGVPEFDE
+143 
-155 NGEPLDDES
+155 
-164 FYREWQGWLADC
+164 
-176 HRFLDGVAHDWLNGN
+176 
-191 NYLRAN
+191 
-197 YGYLLK
+197 
-203 KSMIKASRHILA
+203 
-215 LYDHLQKTQPAASL
+215 
-229 FANYARAALAPT
+229 
-241 EPCLPAHSAFTER
+241 
-254 LAHASD
+254 
-260 KYPLAAAQRDAL
+260 
-272 AHLLRSAHGDILAV
+272 
-286 NGPPGTGK
+286 
-294 TTLLLSVVA
+294 VA

-327 AVTNIIDAFGKDFA
+327 AVTNIINAFGKDFA

-351 LPEIASF
+351 LPDIASF

-363 SQQKEKEGTV
+363 ARGKEKTAAE
-373 ARKYQ
+373 KYQ

-383 EQVESDEYFYHAQAT
+383 EQVESDEYFYHAQMA

-407 PAIITVQEAVD
+407 PAISSVQEAVN

-429 KLRDIEHAWAHLSRA
+429 KLRDIENAWAHLSRA
-444 RTVIKKALGENYQ
+444 RNAMKKALGDNYQ
-457 EALNQI
+457 EALIQI
-463 RHEYK
+463 RQEYK
-468 ATETEKERMDTML
+468 ATETEKEKIDTLL

-506 KRLRLARLFLKN
+506 KRLRLARLFLKT
-518 IWSSVYAEPQGQ
+518 IWPTIYAEPQGQ
-530 SLDAIEAEIKTL
+530 SLDAIEAEIKNL
-542 AAQLQQHLAIQAEQ
+542 AAQLQQQLAAQAQ
-556 VARGKKLWQ
+556 LLARGEELK
-565 NLQQALQEW
+565 QALQQRLKEW
-574 QIVLQ
+574 QTVLQ
-579 PLKLGKPAAECD
+579 PLKLDKPAAECD
-591 LQECDTRADTHIRFK
+591 LQECDARADTQIRFK

-619 LLEMAALLPE
+619 LMEMEALLPE

-728 PAVDIGNMRQA
+728 PAVDVGNMRQA

-744 KNDGEQYQ
+744 NNDSEQYQ

-773 SRHHYNPELAR
+773 SRYHYNPELTR

-797 IIAYCNALCYKGNLQ
+797 IIAYCNALCYKDKLQ
-812 PKRGRKTESNNLPP
+812 PKRGKKSAMDALPA

-856 LVAQRDTLESIYDL
+856 LVAQRDMLEAIYEL
-870 PLPQI
+870 PLQQI
-875 VGVVTPF
+875 VGMVTPF
-882 GAQVQAIGKAC
+882 GAQVRAIGKAC

-921 LVIFSP
+921 LIIFSP

-933 DGAFIDSSPSMLNV
+933 DGAFMDSSPSMLNV

-958 FGDMEVFKNTPKST
+958 FGDMEVFKNAPKST

-979 FLFQHAANC
+979 FLFRKGGNA
-988 LSAE
+988 L

>member
-1 MQTET
+1 MQTEP

-49 AEIIA
+49 AEMVA
-54 QYFADEKAETHFV
+54 QCFVDEKAETRFV
-67 EIVLRPEVYCAP
+67 EIVLRPDVYCAP
-79 LQHSVVAEN
+79 LQHGVVVEN
-88 SNPPIITP
+88 GNPPIITP
-96 IVTPALL
+96 IVTTALL

-358 GAYFP
+358 CAYFP

-506 KRLRLARLFLKN
+506 KTAAPRPSIFKKHMVKHLCRAAR
-518 IWSSVYAEPQGQ
+518 
-530 SLDAIEAEIKTL
+530 AIAGCHRSGNKKPCHAIAATISHTSRAGRPWQKTL
-542 AAQLQQHLAIQAEQ
+542 AKFAASITGVANSIAAAKAGQAC
-556 VARGKKLWQ
+556 RRMRFTGMRYTCRYPNPFQ
-565 NLQQALQEW
+565 N
-574 QIVLQ
+574 IPTVD
-579 PLKLGKPAAECD
+579 PLLG
-591 LQECDTRADTHIRFK
+591 RA
-606 IFQLATHYWEGRW
+606 LATGNGS
-619 LLEMAALLPE
+619 AVAGTGK
-629 LEKKKNKKGRKTL
+629 EKK
-642 EPRWRRRMKLTPC
+642 
-655 IVSTFFMLPSEM
+655 
-667 EVSRRDGDT
+667 
-676 FSADYLYDFA
+676 
-686 DLLIVDEA
+686 
-694 GQVRPE
+694 
-700 IAGASFALA
+700 
-709 QKALVIGDT
+709 
-718 LQIAPIWSLP
+718 
-728 PAVDIGNMRQA
+728 
-739 GLLAG
+739 
-744 KNDGEQYQ
+744 
-752 ALCELGKSVASG
+752 
-764 SVMQIAQTR
+764 
-773 SRHHYNPELAR
+773 
-784 GMFLYEHRRCFDE
+784 
-797 IIAYCNALCYKGNLQ
+797 
-812 PKRGRKTESNNLPP
+812 
-826 MGYLH
+826 
-831 IAGHCQ
+831 
-837 QTDGGSR
+837 
-844 RNQEEA
+844 
-850 EAIAAW
+850 
-856 LVAQRDTLESIYDL
+856 
-870 PLPQI
+870 
-875 VGVVTPF
+875 
-882 GAQVQAIGKAC
+882 
-893 REKGIAVGQGENSMT
+893 
-908 VGTIHALQGAERP
+908 
-921 LVIFSP
+921 
-927 VYSKDA
+927 
-933 DGAFIDSSPSMLNV
+933 
-947 AVSRAKDSFFV
+947 
-958 FGDMEVFKNTPKST
+958 
-972 PRGLLAQ
+972 
-979 FLFQHAANC
+979 
-988 LSAE
+988 

>member
-1 MQTET
+1 
-6 LAFAQ
+6 
-11 YWRNSLA
+11 
-18 DAETSK
+18 
-24 GAFRLQDCGA
+24 
-34 FLQLSPE
+34 
-41 TLASGIAS
+41 
-49 AEIIA
+49 
-54 QYFADEKAETHFV
+54 
-67 EIVLRPEVYCAP
+67 
-79 LQHSVVAEN
+79 
-88 SNPPIITP
+88 
-96 IVTPALL
+96 
-103 YRDGR
+103 
-108 IYPSAQT
+108 
-115 IMPRDILEP
+115 MPRDILEP

-135 ASRDEWLS
+135 AQRDEWLS
-143 RNPIPGVPEFDE
+143 LHTIYGIPEIDE
-155 NGEPLDDES
+155 NGEPLDEET
-164 FYREWQGWLADC
+164 FHNYWKEYRIDC
-176 HRFLDGVAHDWLNGN
+176 SYFLDAVSFAWRTNS
-191 NYLRAN
+191 NYLCAD

-215 LYDHLQKTQPAASL
+215 LYDHLQEAQPAAPL

-260 KYPLAAAQRDAL
+260 QYPLAAAQRDAL
-272 AHLLRSAHGDILAV
+272 AHLLHSQQGDILAV

-303 SLWAKAALAE
+303 SLWAEAALKE

-341 RGSGVFAGRW
+341 RGSGIFVGRW
-351 LPEIASF
+351 LPDIASF

-363 SQQKEKEGTV
+363 ARGKEKAAAE
-373 ARKYQ
+373 KYQ

-383 EQVESDEYFYHAQAT
+383 EKVESDEYFYHAQAT

-407 PAIITVQEAVD
+407 PAISSVQEAVN

-429 KLRDIEHAWAHLSRA
+429 KLRDIENAWAHLSRA
-444 RTVIKKALGENYQ
+444 RNAMKKALGENYQ
-457 EALNQI
+457 ESLNQI

-468 ATETEKERMDTML
+468 ATEIEKERMDTL
-481 DEWEN
+481 VDEWEN
-486 YRAKESLLYAFFSW
+486 YRAQESLLYAFFSW

-518 IWSSVYAEPQGQ
+518 IWSSIYAEPQGQ
-530 SLDAIEAEIKTL
+530 SLDAIEAEIKSL
-542 AAQLQQHLAIQAEQ
+542 ATQLQQQLTIQAER

-574 QIVLQ
+574 QTVLQ
-579 PLKLGKPAAECD
+579 PLKLDKPAAECD
-591 LQECDTRADTHIRFK
+591 LQECDTRADTQIRFK
-606 IFQLATHYWEGRW
+606 IFQLSTHYWEGRW

-728 PAVDIGNMRQA
+728 PAVDVGNMRQA

-744 KNDGEQYQ
+744 NNDSEQYQ
-752 ALCELGKSVASG
+752 VLCELGKSVASG

-773 SRHHYNPELAR
+773 SRYHYDPQLAR

-797 IIAYCNALCYKGNLQ
+797 IIAYCNALCYKDKLQ
-812 PKRGRKTESNNLPP
+812 PKRGEKSAIDELPA

-837 QTDGGSR
+837 QTNGGSR
-844 RNQEEA
+844 HNLEEA

-856 LVAQRDTLESIYDL
+856 LVAQRDTLESIYEL

-882 GAQVQAIGKAC
+882 GAQVRAIGKAC

-921 LVIFSP
+921 LIIFSP

-933 DGAFIDSSPSMLNV
+933 DGAFMDSSPSMLNV

-958 FGDMEVFKNTPKST
+958 FGDMEVFKNAPKST

-979 FLFQHAANC
+979 FLFRKGGNA
-988 LSAE
+988 L

>member
-1 MQTET
+1 MP
-6 LAFAQ
+6 
-11 YWRNSLA
+11 
-18 DAETSK
+18 ETSK

-49 AEIIA
+49 AEIVEKC
-54 QYFADEKAETHFV
+54 FADEKTQTRFV

-79 LQHSVVAEN
+79 LQHGVVAEN
-88 SNPPIITP
+88 GNPPIITP
-96 IVTPALL
+96 IITPALL

-135 ASRDEWLS
+135 AQRDEWLS
-143 RNPIPGVPEFDE
+143 LHTIYGIPEINE
-155 NGEPLDDES
+155 NGEPLDEET
-164 FYREWQGWLADC
+164 FHNYWEEYRIDC
-176 HRFLDGVAHDWLNGN
+176 SYFLDAVSFAWRTNS
-191 NYLRAN
+191 NYLCAD

-215 LYDHLQKTQPAASL
+215 LYDHLQEAQPAAPL
-229 FANYARAALAPT
+229 FANYARAALAST

-260 KYPLAAAQRDAL
+260 QYPLAAAQRDAL
-272 AHLLRSAHGDILAV
+272 AHLLRGAHGDILAV

-303 SLWAKAALAE
+303 SLWAEAALKE

-327 AVTNIIDAFGKDFA
+327 AVTNIIDAFSKDFA

-351 LPEIASF
+351 LPDIASF

-363 SQQKEKEGTV
+363 SQRKEKAV
-373 ARKYQ
+373 AKKYQ

-383 EQVESDEYFYHAQAT
+383 EKVESTEYFYPAQAA

-407 PAIITVQEAVD
+407 PAITTVREAVN

-429 KLRDIEHAWAHLSRA
+429 KLRDIEHTWAHLSLA
-444 RTVIKKALGENYQ
+444 RSAIKKALGENYQ
-457 EALNQI
+457 QALDKLQQQ
-463 RHEYK
+463 YK
-468 ATETEKERMDTML
+468 NKAAEKERIDTLL

-506 KRLRLARLFLKN
+506 KRLRLARLFLKT
-518 IWSSVYAEPQGQ
+518 IWPSVYAEPQGQ

-542 AAQLQQHLAIQAEQ
+542 AAQLQQQLAIQAEQ

-579 PLKLGKPAAECD
+579 PLKLDKPAAECD

-619 LLEMAALLPE
+619 LLEMATLLPE
-629 LEKKKNKKGRKTL
+629 LEKEKRKTGRKAL

-686 DLLIVDEA
+686 DLLIVDDA

-850 EAIAAW
+850 DAIAAW
-856 LVAQRDTLESIYDL
+856 LVEKRDALEAIYKL

-882 GAQVQAIGKAC
+882 GAQVRAIGKAC

-908 VGTIHALQGAERP
+908 VGTIHALQGSERP
-921 LVIFSP
+921 LIIFSP

-947 AVSRAKDSFFV
+947 AVSRAKNTFLV
-958 FGDMEVFKNTPKST
+958 FGDMDVFKATPKNT

-979 FLFQHAANC
+979 FLSQYPENNLAGK
-988 LSAE
+988 

>member
-11 YWRNSLA
+11 YWRNSLS

-24 GAFRLQDCGA
+24 GAFRLKDCGA
-34 FLQLSPE
+34 FLQLPPE
-41 TLASGIAS
+41 TLANGIAS
-49 AEIIA
+49 AEIVEKC
-54 QYFADEKAETHFV
+54 FADEKAQTHFV
-67 EIVLRPEVYCAP
+67 EIVLRPDVYCAP
-79 LQHSVVAEN
+79 LQHRVVAEN
-88 SNPPIITP
+88 GNPPIITP
-96 IVTPALL
+96 IITPALL

-135 ASRDEWLS
+135 AQRDEWLS
-143 RNPIPGVPEFDE
+143 LHTISGIPEFDE
-155 NGEPLDDES
+155 NGEPLDEEA
-164 FYREWQGWLADC
+164 FHNYWEEYRIDC
-176 HRFLDGVAHDWLNGN
+176 SYFLDAVAFDWQTNS

-215 LYDHLQKTQPAASL
+215 LYDHLQEAQPAAPL

-260 KYPLAAAQRDAL
+260 QYPLAAAQRDAL

-351 LPEIASF
+351 LPDIASF

-363 SQQKEKEGTV
+363 ARGKEKAAAE
-373 ARKYQ
+373 KYQ

-383 EQVESDEYFYHAQAT
+383 EKVESDEYFYHAQAT

-407 PAIITVQEAVD
+407 PAISGVQEAVN

-429 KLRDIEHAWAHLSRA
+429 KLRDIENAWAHLSRA
-444 RTVIKKALGENYQ
+444 RNVMKKALGDNYQ
-457 EALNQI
+457 EALTQI
-463 RHEYK
+463 RQEYK
-468 ATETEKERMDTML
+468 ATETEKEEIDTLL

-506 KRLRLARLFLKN
+506 KRLRLARLFLKT
-518 IWSSVYAEPQGQ
+518 IWPTIYAEPQGQ
-530 SLDAIEAEIKTL
+530 SLDAIEAEIKNL
-542 AAQLQQHLAIQAEQ
+542 AAQLQQQLAAQAQ
-556 VARGKKLWQ
+556 LLARGEELKQ
-565 NLQQALQEW
+565 TLQQRLKEW
-574 QIVLQ
+574 QTVLQ
-579 PLKLGKPAAECD
+579 PLKLDKPAAECD
-591 LQECDTRADTHIRFK
+591 LQECDTRADTQIRFK
-606 IFQLATHYWEGRW
+606 IFQLSTHYWEGRW

-744 KNDGEQYQ
+744 RNDSEQYQ
-752 ALCELGKSVASG
+752 MLCELGKSVASG

-773 SRHHYNPELAR
+773 SRYHYNPELTR

-812 PKRGRKTESNNLPP
+812 PKRGKKTENDSLPP
-826 MGYLH
+826 IGYLH

-856 LVAQRDTLESIYDL
+856 LVAQRDTLESIYEL

-882 GAQVQAIGKAC
+882 GAQVRAIAKAC
-893 REKGIAVGQGENSMT
+893 REKGIAVGQGENHMT

-921 LVIFSP
+921 VIIFSP

-947 AVSRAKDSFFV
+947 AVSRAKDSFLV
-958 FGDMEVFKNTPKST
+958 FGDMAVFENAQKST

-979 FLFQHAANC
+979 FLFRKGGNA
-988 LSAE
+988 L

>member
-11 YWRNSLA
+11 YWRNSLS

-24 GAFRLQDCGA
+24 GAFRLKDCGA
-34 FLQLSPE
+34 FLQLPPE
-41 TLASGIAS
+41 TLANGIAS
-49 AEIIA
+49 AEIVEKC
-54 QYFADEKAETHFV
+54 FADEKAQTHFV
-67 EIVLRPEVYCAP
+67 EIVLRPDVYCAP
-79 LQHSVVAEN
+79 LQHRVVAEN
-88 SNPPIITP
+88 GNPPIITP
-96 IVTPALL
+96 IITPALL

-135 ASRDEWLS
+135 AQRDEWLS
-143 RNPIPGVPEFDE
+143 LHTISGIPEFDE
-155 NGEPLDDES
+155 NGEPLDEEA
-164 FYREWQGWLADC
+164 FHNYWEEYRIDC
-176 HRFLDGVAHDWLNGN
+176 SYFLDAVAFDWQTNS

-215 LYDHLQKTQPAASL
+215 LYDHLQEAQPAAPL

-260 KYPLAAAQRDAL
+260 QYPLAAAQRDAL

-341 RGSGVFAGRW
+341 RGSGIFAGRW
-351 LPEIASF
+351 LPDIASF

-363 SQQKEKEGTV
+363 ARGKEKAAAE
-373 ARKYQ
+373 KYQ

-383 EQVESDEYFYHAQAT
+383 EKVESDEYFYHAQAT

-407 PAIITVQEAVD
+407 PAISSVQEAVNV
-418 ALHQALQKEVL
+418 LHQALQKEVL

-444 RTVIKKALGENYQ
+444 RNAMKKALGENYQ

-518 IWSSVYAEPQGQ
+518 IWSSIYAEPQGQ
-530 SLDAIEAEIKTL
+530 SLGAIEAEIKSL
-542 AAQLQQHLAIQAEQ
+542 ATQLQQQLAIQAER

-574 QIVLQ
+574 QTVLQ
-579 PLKLGKPAAECD
+579 PLKLDKPAAECD
-591 LQECDTRADTHIRFK
+591 LQECDTRADNPNP
-606 IFQLATHYWEGRW
+606 FQNIPTGD
-619 LLEMAALLPE
+619 ALLGRTLAAGNGSAVAGTGKE
-629 LEKKKNKKGRKTL
+629 KNKKGRKTL

-667 EVSRRDGDT
+667 KVSRRDGDT

-744 KNDGEQYQ
+744 RNDSKQYQ
-752 ALCELGKSVASG
+752 MLCELGKSVASG

-773 SRHHYNPELAR
+773 SRYHYNPELTR

-812 PKRGRKTESNNLPP
+812 PKRGKKTENDSLPP
-826 MGYLH
+826 IGYLH

-856 LVAQRDTLESIYDL
+856 LVAQRDMLEAIYEL
-870 PLPQI
+870 PLQQI
-875 VGVVTPF
+875 VGMVTPF
-882 GAQVQAIGKAC
+882 GAQVRAIGKAC

-921 LVIFSP
+921 LIIFSP

-933 DGAFIDSSPSMLNV
+933 DGAFMDSSPSMLNV

-958 FGDMEVFKNTPKST
+958 FGDMEVFKNAPKST

-979 FLFQHAANC
+979 FLFRKGGNA
-988 LSAE
+988 L

>member
-41 TLASGIAS
+41 ALASGIVP
-49 AEIIA
+49 AEMVE
-54 QYFADEKAETHFV
+54 QCFADEKEQTRFV
-67 EIVLRPEVYCAP
+67 EIVLRPAVYCAP
-79 LQHSVVAEN
+79 LQHGVVAEN
-88 SNPPIITP
+88 GNPPIITP
-96 IVTPALL
+96 IVTPARL

-108 IYPSAQT
+108 IYPGAQT
-115 IMPRDILEP
+115 IIPRDILEP

-135 ASRDEWLS
+135 ASRDEWLT

-155 NGEPLDDES
+155 NGAPLDDES
-164 FYREWQGWLADC
+164 FYREWQSWLADC
-176 HRFLDGVAHDWLNGN
+176 HCFLDGVAHDWLDN
-191 NYLRAN
+191 NEYQRAN

-203 KSMIKASRHILA
+203 KSMIKASMHILA
-215 LYDHLQKTQPAASL
+215 LYDHLQKEQPAAPL

-241 EPCLPAHSAFTER
+241 EPCLPQNAAFAER

-260 KYPLAAAQRDAL
+260 QYPLAAAQRDAL
-272 AHLLRSAHGDILAV
+272 AHLLHSAHGDILAV

-303 SLWAKAALAE
+303 SLWAEAALKE

-351 LPEIASF
+351 LPDIASF

-363 SQQKEKEGTV
+363 ACGKEKAAAE
-373 ARKYQ
+373 KYQ

-383 EQVESDEYFYHAQAT
+383 EKVESDEYFYHAQAT

-407 PAIITVQEAVD
+407 PAISSVQEAVN

-429 KLRDIEHAWAHLSRA
+429 KLRDIENVWAHLSRA
-444 RTVIKKALGENYQ
+444 RNAMKKALGDNYQ

-463 RHEYK
+463 RQEYK
-468 ATETEKERMDTML
+468 ATETEKEKIDTLL

-506 KRLRLARLFLKN
+506 KRLRLARLFLKT
-518 IWSSVYAEPQGQ
+518 IWPTIYAEPQGQ
-530 SLDAIEAEIKTL
+530 SLDAIEAEIKNL
-542 AAQLQQHLAIQAEQ
+542 AAQLQQQLAIQAER

-574 QIVLQ
+574 QTVLQ
-579 PLKLGKPAAECD
+579 PLKLDKPAAECD
-591 LQECDTRADTHIRFK
+591 LQECDARADTHIRFK

-619 LLEMAALLPE
+619 LLEMAMLLPE
-629 LEKKKNKKGRKTL
+629 LEKEKRKTGRKAL

-667 EVSRRDGDT
+667 KVSRHEGGNT
-676 FSADYLYDFA
+676 FSDDYLYDFA

-744 KNDGEQYQ
+744 RNDSEQYQ
-752 ALCELGKSVASG
+752 MLCELGKSVASG

-773 SRHHYNPELAR
+773 SRYHYNPELTR

-797 IIAYCNALCYKGNLQ
+797 IIAYCNTLCYKGNLQ
-812 PKRGRKTESNNLPP
+812 PKRGKKLQTDSLPP
-826 MGYLH
+826 MGYWH

-837 QTDGGSR
+837 KTNGGSR
-844 RNQEEA
+844 HNQEEA
-850 EAIAAW
+850 ETIAQW
-856 LVAQRDTLESIYDL
+856 LAAQRATLESFYDL
-870 PLPQI
+870 PLHQI
-875 VGVVTPF
+875 VGVITPF
-882 GAQVQAIGKAC
+882 GAQVRAIGKAC
-893 REKGIAVGQGENSMT
+893 REKGIAVGQNENSMT
-908 VGTIHALQGAERP
+908 VGTVHALQGAERS
-921 LVIFSP
+921 VIIFSP

-933 DGAFIDSSPSMLNV
+933 DGSFIDSSSSMLNV
-947 AVSRAKDSFFV
+947 AVSRAKDCFLV
-958 FGDMEVFKNTPKST
+958 FGDMDVFRAAPQTT

-979 FLFQHAANC
+979 FLLNHPANN
-988 LSAE
+988 LSGK